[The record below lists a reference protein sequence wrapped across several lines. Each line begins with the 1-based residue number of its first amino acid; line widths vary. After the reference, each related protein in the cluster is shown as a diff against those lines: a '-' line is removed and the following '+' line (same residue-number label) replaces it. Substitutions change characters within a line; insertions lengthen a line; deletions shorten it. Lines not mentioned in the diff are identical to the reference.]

1 VSNLDELAALARAG
15 AAFIRVAGREKR
27 PVGMAWQTK
36 ATDDLE
42 VVEGWLRA
50 GANVGLLLGAGGLID
65 VECDDA
71 DADDEI
77 EALGLPATVSWSSAR
92 GAHRLYRL
100 AEPLPDRAVVKVGML
115 EVRIGGRAAQSV
127 LPPSIHPTGVAYRW
141 TAPPSAVEV
150 AEITLA
156 DLLVG

>member
-15 AAFIRVAGREKR
+15 AAFVRVAGREKR
-27 PVGMAWQTK
+27 PVGGAWQTR
-36 ATDDLE
+36 ATDDLDA
-42 VVEGWLRA
+42 VEGWLRA
-50 GANVGLLLGAGGLID
+50 GANVGILLGAGGLID

-71 DADDEI
+71 DAEI
-77 EALGLPATVSWSSAR
+77 EVEALRLPTTVSWSSAR

-100 AEPLPDRAVVKVGML
+100 AEPLPDRAVVKVGAI
-115 EVRIGGRAAQSV
+115 EVRLGGRAAQSV